1 MSTRPESPLTFA
13 EAFGLPLS
21 VDLRTAARA
30 FGMCMGT
37 AYRLVHA
44 GGFPC
49 SVVRVGRKFRVST
62 AELMRSLG
70 IEEMPV
76 YMSDMESGVRW
87 AAGHRIS
94 GGGFQLVI
102 DC

>member
-1 MSTRPESPLTFA
+1 MSARPESPLTFA

-37 AYRLVHA
+37 AYRLVRI

-49 SVVRVGRKFRVST
+49 SVVRVGRKFRVPT

-76 YMSDMESGVRW
+76 YLSDLESGARW

-102 DC
+102 EG

>member
-1 MSTRPESPLTFA
+1 MNGRAEPSLTFA

-30 FGMCMGT
+30 FGLCMGT
-37 AYRLVHA
+37 AYKLVHG

-49 SVVRVGRKFRVST
+49 AVVRVGRKFRVPT
-62 AELMRSLG
+62 ADLLRSLG
-70 IEEMPV
+70 IEEVPV
-76 YMSDMESGVRW
+76 HLSDIEAGARW
-87 AAGHRIS
+87 AAGHRLP
-94 GGGFQLVI
+94 GGSFQLVI